1 VTMKRARL
9 SGGQSREADRISE
22 LPDEIIHEILERLQC
37 PEEAAKSSLLSRR
50 WVHIWRSYPII
61 EFHGPE
67 DYSYSAKLQ
76 LFVAAAAKK
85 LSSDDEHNRIKAVRI
100 SSRCSAFNRDL
111 VDLIVNREPEEIVV
125 EGYYRSQFT
134 PLLATNLINNPK
146 LRILDLCDCKFW
158 EYQDTN
164 HLDMRM
170 INLRVLRL
178 ERFSI
183 DDKLLNRL
191 IAGSPLLEELKLSHP
206 EYPIS
211 RLHICNNPNL
221 KILDLGKCIVWELIQ
236 IAGTTKSL
244 ETMSLTSSDLDISPS
259 ALSSLKSLKMDKA
272 YKLMKK
278 GINNLIAYSSSLQS
292 LCLSHIKKV
301 KEVKI
306 RSDSLLQLKLDDL
319 NPDMRLHIDAPR
331 LVDVYYTGNI
341 MSLPTVTRPVNL
353 QQAQLCTFTLHLRT
367 RQINHFIELKDFL
380 VKLRR
385 QFRSVRICLDP
396 CVSFLGDVVDYDH
409 ASLIPM
415 IEQVEFK
422 FDLSKVDDKHSLMN
436 ALFWSF
442 HPEYLCLMRYNEPSL
457 EYMAESFIN
466 RRNNDS
472 CCKSGYKCW
481 RHQLKDVKIVIRKED
496 EAVTMKRARLSGG
509 RSREAD
515 RISELPDEIIHEILE
530 RLQSPMEAAKSI
542 LLSRRWIHIWR
553 SYPIL
558 EFHGPKD
565 YSYSE
570 KLMLFVTAAAKK
582 LSSSEHNRI
591 KAVRISSG
599 YSDFIRDVLDLIVN
613 REPEEI
619 VVKGHWNLL
628 YQLFPTQLINNPRL
642 RILDLLS
649 CKFWEYQDTN
659 DLDMRMINLRVLHL
673 EYFSID
679 ELLLNRLIAASP
691 LLEELKLRYPLETIR
706 KLHICNNP
714 NLKIL
719 QLEHCGVEEIIQIAG
734 TTKSLEVMSL
744 NCSDLDISPSAL
756 SNLKSLKIHYACQLT
771 GEFISNLIANSPSLQ
786 SLCLSYIGEIEELK
800 IRSDTLQKLKLD
812 VVHVNLGIHID
823 APRLVHVHHHG
834 SLHWLPAI
842 TRPANLRK
850 AQLCNSITLSLYSF
864 NELIEMNDFIKLK
877 DFLVKLRQ
885 QFRSVQLR
893 FNFWSSSFPFYRDVV
908 ACDHGSLIPMI
919 EHVDTSSM
927 DGKDGFIDALFW
939 SCHPKYLCEE
949 SYQGCSSLKYVA
961 NSFINRGNSD
971 NCCKSGYECWRHQ
984 LKDVKIVIR
993 KEDEVLDSNFTSV
1006 KELPATGKK

>member
-1 VTMKRARL
+1 MKRARL

-37 PEEAAKSSLLSRR
+37 PEEVAKSTLLSRR

-76 LFVAAAAKK
+76 LFVAAAAK
-85 LSSDDEHNRIKAVRI
+85 HNRIKAVRI
-100 SSRCSAFNRDL
+100 SSKCSAFNRDL
-111 VDLIVNREPEEIVV
+111 LDLIVNREPEEIVV

-236 IAGTTKSL
+236 IGGTTKSL
-244 ETMSLTSSDLDISPS
+244 ETMSLTS
-259 ALSSLKSLKMDKA
+259 
-272 YKLMKK
+272 
-278 GINNLIAYSSSLQS
+278 
-292 LCLSHIKKV
+292 
-301 KEVKI
+301 
-306 RSDSLLQLKLDDL
+306 
-319 NPDMRLHIDAPR
+319 
-331 LVDVYYTGNI
+331 
-341 MSLPTVTRPVNL
+341 
-353 QQAQLCTFTLHLRT
+353 
-367 RQINHFIELKDFL
+367 
-380 VKLRR
+380 
-385 QFRSVRICLDP
+385 
-396 CVSFLGDVVDYDH
+396 
-409 ASLIPM
+409 
-415 IEQVEFK
+415 
-422 FDLSKVDDKHSLMN
+422 
-436 ALFWSF
+436 
-442 HPEYLCLMRYNEPSL
+442 
-457 EYMAESFIN
+457 
-466 RRNNDS
+466 
-472 CCKSGYKCW
+472 
-481 RHQLKDVKIVIRKED
+481 
-496 EAVTMKRARLSGG
+496 
-509 RSREAD
+509 
-515 RISELPDEIIHEILE
+515 
-530 RLQSPMEAAKSI
+530 
-542 LLSRRWIHIWR
+542 
-553 SYPIL
+553 
-558 EFHGPKD
+558 
-565 YSYSE
+565 
-570 KLMLFVTAAAKK
+570 
-582 LSSSEHNRI
+582 
-591 KAVRISSG
+591 
-599 YSDFIRDVLDLIVN
+599 
-613 REPEEI
+613 
-619 VVKGHWNLL
+619 
-628 YQLFPTQLINNPRL
+628 
-642 RILDLLS
+642 
-649 CKFWEYQDTN
+649 
-659 DLDMRMINLRVLHL
+659 
-673 EYFSID
+673 
-679 ELLLNRLIAASP
+679 
-691 LLEELKLRYPLETIR
+691 
-706 KLHICNNP
+706 
-714 NLKIL
+714 
-719 QLEHCGVEEIIQIAG
+719 
-734 TTKSLEVMSL
+734 KSLEVMSL

-893 FNFWSSSFPFYRDVV
+893 FNFWSSFF
-908 ACDHGSLIPMI
+908 H
-919 EHVDTSSM
+919 
-927 DGKDGFIDALFW
+927 FI
-939 SCHPKYLCEE
+939 
-949 SYQGCSSLKYVA
+949 G
-961 NSFINRGNSD
+961 
-971 NCCKSGYECWRHQ
+971 
-984 LKDVKIVIR
+984 
-993 KEDEVLDSNFTSV
+993 
-1006 KELPATGKK
+1006 